1 MQSPSRKLSLPPSA
15 AAARASSS
23 AGPVSAEEMASRRA
37 RIVAAV
43 ASAMGDSKTAERSS
57 ERSSGYGRRG
67 REYGAGSDFEQ
78 GRGRG
83 RGQGRGYGQ
92 GQGRGCG
99 QGRGQGFG
107 QGRGAGRFDE
117 REQGAVARPW
127 GQANERGSGS
137 RAEGGARSERRSS
150 SSHDRAVIDVH
161 QVFDSS
167 VPVGQM
173 VSLPVVELSDKGA
186 MVDAAELGHL
196 FIPRSQLP
204 AEVHLGDA
212 LRVFIYQHSGR
223 FLATA
228 KRPYFEL
235 GMTGRL
241 KVTAIDH
248 ETVYLDMG
256 IPKELV
262 LPRSEQRR
270 QFRVGDD
277 ALVLIA
283 IDDKGRLYAS
293 QCFNRFIRDRA
304 QPHEFTPQ
312 QKVKLVAVAHT
323 PLGYRVI
330 VDDSV
335 YGLIYSSEQHGEIQI
350 GKRYEGYVTTV
361 RPDGRLD
368 VSLQISGRQGV
379 EQAAEDILQ
388 ALYYSHGHLHFND
401 KSDPQEI
408 EDYLHMSKGRFKKA
422 IGFLYKEKLIIIN
435 DDGID
440 LTDQGRDYLQA
451 RLSADA
457 AGDSTG
463 SGAAS
468 ESAEDS
474 GSKPKIVAEIDE
486 TASSRVFSEAAQA
499 AEE

>member
-15 AAARASSS
+15 AAARALSS

-37 RIVAAV
+37 RIAAAV

-57 ERSSGYGRRG
+57 ERSSVYGRRG

-92 GQGRGCG
+92 G

-457 AGDSTG
+457 TGDSTG